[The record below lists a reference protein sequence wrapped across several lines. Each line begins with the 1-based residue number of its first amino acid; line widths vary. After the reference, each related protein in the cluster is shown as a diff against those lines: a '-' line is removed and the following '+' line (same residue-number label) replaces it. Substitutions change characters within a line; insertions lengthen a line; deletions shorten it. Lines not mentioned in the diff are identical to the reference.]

1 MNIRLHPTL
10 AEAISR
16 AITQRSLASEMI
28 NTTLYR
34 KDFDNGDFKF
44 WRDEHIKASLALG
57 ELGIEVITYD
67 ADVLAEKLR

>member
-28 NTTLYR
+28 NTTLYS
-34 KDFDNGDFKF
+34 KDFNKGDFDF
-44 WRDEHIKASLALG
+44 WRDEHIKASRALG
-57 ELGIEVITYD
+57 ALGIEVITYED
-67 ADVLAEKLR
+67 DVLAEVLR